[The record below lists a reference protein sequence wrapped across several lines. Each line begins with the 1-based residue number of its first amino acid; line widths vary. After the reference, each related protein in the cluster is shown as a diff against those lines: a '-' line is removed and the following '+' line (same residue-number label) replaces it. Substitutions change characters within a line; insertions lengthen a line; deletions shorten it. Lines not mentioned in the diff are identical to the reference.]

1 MARDVAKRLLRDP
14 VQTKGQGPGRL
25 VDVVSSPEARW
36 NSLYGAEPRALGLQ
50 RLDQSEVF
58 EDSGMQRIG
67 QGVHVL
73 AQLDQVATYRTH
85 RLASDRIAQSFL
97 LPSRINR
104 KQSQAL
110 GDVIVER
117 MRQPC
122 ALILVRG
129 DQASVEVA
137 SFVFSRAD
145 VQ

>member
-1 MARDVAKRLLRDP
+1 MERV
-14 VQTKGQGPGRL
+14 GQRMHIL
-25 VDVVSSPEARW
+25 
-36 NSLYGAEPRALGLQ
+36 AE
-50 RLDQSEVF
+50 
-58 EDSGMQRIG
+58 
-67 QGVHVL
+67 
-73 AQLDQVATYRTH
+73 LDQVATYRTH
-85 RLASDRIAQSFL
+85 RLASDRIAQPFL
-97 LPSRINR
+97 LTSRINR

-117 MRQPC
+117 VRQSC